1 MSLHFITSKLL
12 EPKRHGFFT
21 RKNGFSKNSFRSLNC
36 GLNSRDDKTRVVKNR
51 HLIEKT
57 LGIEQGNLVFLNQKH
72 TSRVVVLEN
81 NSPPTIEAD
90 GMVTQ
95 QKGLGL
101 AILTADCQPIFFLD
115 PGNGITGAIHAGWK
129 GTLKGVIRNAIWEM
143 ISLGSDVK
151 NIRVVVGPSISKA
164 NYEFGKDLRD
174 EFVDNIPASETCFSQ
189 ISDHKYLFDLMGLS
203 HILLL
208 KEGIKQVEFI
218 GLCTYQNESWFFS
231 CRRSFHRNEPGFGLN
246 ASVIVT

>member
-1 MSLHFITSKLL
+1 MSPHFITSKLL

-21 RKNGFSKNSFRSLNC
+21 RKNGVSKNPFRSLNC
-36 GLNSRDDKTRVVKNR
+36 GLKSGDEKIRVAKNR
-51 HLIEKT
+51 QLIEQA
-57 LGIEQGNLVFLNQKH
+57 LGMEQGNLLFLNQKH
-72 TSRVVVLEN
+72 SSRVVVLEN
-81 NSPPTIEAD
+81 NSPPTFEAD

-115 PGNGITGAIHAGWK
+115 PQNGITGAIHAGWK
-129 GTLKGVIRNAIWEM
+129 GTLKGIIGNAIREM

-151 NIRVVVGPSISKA
+151 DIRVVVGPSITKA

-174 EFVDNIPASETCFSQ
+174 EFVDNIPASEMCFSQ
-189 ISDHKYLFDLMGLS
+189 ISDQKYLFDLMGLS

-208 KEGIKQVEFI
+208 NEGIKQVEFI

-231 CRRSFHRNEPGFGLN
+231 CRRSFHRNKPGLGLN

>member
-1 MSLHFITSKLL
+1 MSPHFITSKLL
-12 EPKRHGFFT
+12 EPKKHGFFT
-21 RKNGFSKNSFRSLNC
+21 RKNGFSKNPFQSLNC

-51 HLIEKT
+51 LLIEKT
-57 LGIEQGNLVFLNQKH
+57 LGIEQGNLIFLNQKH
-72 TSRVVVLEN
+72 TSRVIVLEN
-81 NSPPTIEAD
+81 NSPPTFEAD
-90 GMVTQ
+90 GMVTK

-115 PGNGITGAIHAGWK
+115 LGKGIIGAIHAGWK
-129 GTLKGVIRNAIWEM
+129 GTLKGVIRNVIREM
-143 ISLGSDVK
+143 ISQGADVK
-151 NIRVVVGPSISKA
+151 DIRVVVGPSISKE

-189 ISDHKYLFDLMGLS
+189 ISDKKYLFDLMGLS

-218 GLCTYQNESWFFS
+218 DLCTYQNESWFFS
-231 CRRSFHRNEPGFGLN
+231 CRRSFHRKEPGFGLN

>member
-1 MSLHFITSKLL
+1 MPLHFITSKLL

-21 RKNGFSKNSFRSLNC
+21 RKGGFSKKPFRNLNC
-36 GLNSRDDKTRVVKNR
+36 GLNSCDDKTSVVKNR

-57 LGIEQGNLVFLNQKH
+57 LGIKQGNLVFLNQKH
-72 TSRVVVLEN
+72 TSRVVVLKN
-81 NSPPTIEAD
+81 NCQPTFEAD

-101 AILTADCQPIFFLD
+101 AILTADCQPIFLLD
-115 PGNGITGAIHAGWK
+115 PENGITGAIHAGWK
-129 GTLKGVIRNAIWEM
+129 GTFKGIISNAIREM

-151 NIRVVVGPSISKA
+151 DIRVAVGPSISKT
-164 NYEFGKDLRD
+164 NYEFSKDLRD

-189 ISDHKYLFDLMGLS
+189 ISGQKYLFDLMGLS
-203 HILLL
+203 HILLI

-218 GLCTYQNESWFFS
+218 DLCTYQNESWFFS
-231 CRRSFHRNEPGFGLN
+231 CRRSFHRNESGFGLN
-246 ASVIVT
+246 ASVIVS

>member
-1 MSLHFITSKLL
+1 MSPHYITSKLL

-21 RKNGFSKNSFRSLNC
+21 RKNGVSKNPFQSLNC
-36 GLNSRDDKTRVVKNR
+36 GLNSHDDKTRVVKNR

-72 TSRVVVLEN
+72 TSRVVILES
-81 NSPPTIEAD
+81 NSTPTFEAD

-129 GTLKGVIRNAIWEM
+129 GTLKGVIGNAIREM

-151 NIRVVVGPSISKA
+151 NIRVVVGPSISMV

-174 EFVDNIPASETCFSQ
+174 EFVDNIPASERCFSQ
-189 ISDHKYLFDLMGLS
+189 ISDQKYLFDLMGLS
-203 HILLL
+203 RILLL

-218 GLCTYQNESWFFS
+218 DLCTYQNESWFFS

>member
-1 MSLHFITSKLL
+1 
-12 EPKRHGFFT
+12 
-21 RKNGFSKNSFRSLNC
+21 
-36 GLNSRDDKTRVVKNR
+36 
-51 HLIEKT
+51 
-57 LGIEQGNLVFLNQKH
+57 VFLNQKH
-72 TSRVVVLEN
+72 TSRMVVLES
-81 NSPPTIEAD
+81 NSAPTFEAD

-101 AILTADCQPIFFLD
+101 AMLTADCQPIFFLD
-115 PGNGITGAIHAGWK
+115 PRNGITGAIHAGWK
-129 GTLKGVIRNAIWEM
+129 GTLKGVIRNAIREM

-151 NIRVVVGPSISKA
+151 DIRVVVGPSISKA

-174 EFVDNIPASETCFSQ
+174 EFVDNIPASERCFSQ
-189 ISDHKYLFDLMGLS
+189 ISDQKYLFDLMGLS
-203 HILLL
+203 RILLL

-218 GLCTYQNESWFFS
+218 DLCTYQNESWFFS